1 MIPMHKLT
9 GIFILP
15 GQMNPNVIWSDN
27 FPFHKF
33 LRLVVKRLGNNPICS
48 LSKVSQLTVTRTHL
62 DSQNELLIQILTNF
76 RGVRNKKKIHP
87 VFILHEIDYVK
98 I

>member
-15 GQMNPNVIWSDN
+15 VQMNPYVIRYDS

-33 LRLVVKRLGNNPICS
+33 LRLVVKRLSDNPICS

-62 DSQNELLIQILTNF
+62 DIL
-76 RGVRNKKKIHP
+76 
-87 VFILHEIDYVK
+87 VK
-98 I
+98 MNY